1 MRWSVKVGDLVKR
14 AASGDPQEIADDK
27 ELGIGMIV
35 GLDHIVIANSNPPS
49 PLDLKYIV
57 MWGKYGIG
65 WEMPLRLE
73 VVNESR

>member
-1 MRWSVKVGDLVKR
+1 MKIGDLVKR
-14 AASGDPQEIADDK
+14 VGEGDPLEIADNK

-35 GLDHIVIANSNPPS
+35 GIDPIEAARSNPPS
-49 PLDLKYIV
+49 PLDLKCIV

-73 VVNESR
+73 VISESR